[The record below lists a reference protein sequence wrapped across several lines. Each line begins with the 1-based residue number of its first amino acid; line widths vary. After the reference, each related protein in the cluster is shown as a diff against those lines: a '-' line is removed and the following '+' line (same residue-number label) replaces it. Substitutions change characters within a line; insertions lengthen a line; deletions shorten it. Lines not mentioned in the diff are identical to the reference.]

1 MSQFSMLCLTVPTK
15 SGCSV
20 DDSPRIYISM
30 DLAGD
35 EQKLLEAPGM
45 FDGTL
50 IDFLWYDRLIN

>member
-1 MSQFSMLCLTVPTK
+1 
-15 SGCSV
+15 
-20 DDSPRIYISM
+20 M